1 MSLLLERSGQ
11 IAAEAERLSLFAQA
25 ASLSVDERRAPADPF
40 VDLKARIHERLI
52 RELDVERLAG
62 QDAAAIRGQV
72 EEASRSLLAAEDVPM
87 ARQERLKLIAEI
99 ADEVLGLGPIQSL
112 LDDASI
118 SEVMVNG
125 PDQIYFE
132 RNGVLAL
139 SDRVFKDDGHILRV
153 IEKIVAPLNR
163 RIDER
168 SPMVDARLPDGSRVN
183 AIIPP
188 LAIDGPT
195 LTIRKFS
202 KVPYQVD
209 DLIRFRTLSAEIVE
223 VLKAC
228 IMMRLNII
236 VSGGTGT
243 GKTTLLNVLSSF
255 IPPTERVI
263 TIEDP
268 AELQLRQRHL
278 VRLETRPANI
288 EGEGQISQRE
298 LVRNAL
304 RMRPDR
310 IVVGEVR
317 GGEAF
322 DMLQAMNTGHDGSL
336 TTVHANTPRDALS
349 RVENMVLMAGLDLPA
364 KAIREQV
371 ASAINLIVHLT
382 RMRDGSR
389 RVTNVTE
396 IVGMESQVV
405 TMQDIFVFQAR
416 GLDDEGRIL
425 GSVLPTGLRPK
436 FAERFEQYGI
446 PLPASLFE
454 GRDF

>member
-1 MSLLLERSGQ
+1 MSMLLERAGFRAFEIDERKANQPAPSLP
-11 IAAEAERLSLFAQA
+11 AE
-25 ASLSVDERRAPADPF
+25 DRRAPADPF
-40 VDLKARIHERLI
+40 LDLKARIHERLI
-52 RELDVERLAG
+52 HEIDMNRLAG
-62 QDAAAIRGQV
+62 QDPAVVRSQV
-72 EEASRSLLAAEDVPM
+72 EEASRALLAAEDVPM
-87 ARQERLKLIAEI
+87 ARQERLRLIGEI
-99 ADEVLGLGPIQSL
+99 ADEVLGLGPIQPL
-112 LDDASI
+112 LDDPTI
-118 SEVMVNG
+118 SEVMVNA

-132 RNGVLAL
+132 RNGVLHL
-139 SDRVFKDDGHILRV
+139 SDKVFKDDAHILRV

-188 LAIDGPT
+188 LAIDSPVV
-195 LTIRKFS
+195 TIRKFS
-202 KVPYQVD
+202 REPYQVH
-209 DLIRFRTLSAEIVE
+209 DLIRFGTLTEEIVE

-228 IMMRLNII
+228 ITMRLNII

-255 IPPTERVI
+255 IPGTERVV

-268 AELQLRQRHL
+268 AELQLRQRHV

-288 EGEGQISQRE
+288 EGEGQITQRE
-298 LVRNAL
+298 LVKNAL

-317 GGEAF
+317 AGEAF

-382 RMRDGSR
+382 RMKDGSR
-389 RVTNVTE
+389 RVTHVTE
-396 IVGMESQVV
+396 IVGMESDTV

-416 GLDDEGRIL
+416 GTDEHGRVL
-425 GSVLPTGLRPK
+425 GGIRPTGLRPK
-436 FAERFEQYGI
+436 FSERFEQYGVH
-446 PLPASLFE
+446 LPGNLFE
-454 GRDF
+454 VGY

>member
-11 IAAEAERLSLFAQA
+11 LAAEAERLSLFAQA

-99 ADEVLGLGPIQSL
+99 ADEVLGLGPIQPL

-139 SDRVFKDDGHILRV
+139 SDRVFKDDNHILRV

-202 KVPYQVD
+202 KEPYQVD
-209 DLIRFRTLSAEIVE
+209 DLIRFRTLSTEIVE

-288 EGEGQISQRE
+288 EGEGQITQRE

-389 RVTNVTE
+389 RVTHVTE

-416 GLDDEGRIL
+416 GLDDDGRIL

-446 PLPASLFE
+446 PLPANLFE
-454 GRDF
+454 SRDF

>member
-1 MSLLLERSGQ
+1 MSILLERSNRLGFDPD
-11 IAAEAERLSLFAQA
+11 AAPAVPAAVLSLE
-25 ASLSVDERRAPADPF
+25 ERHAPADPF
-40 VDLKARIHERLI
+40 IELKARIHERLV
-52 RELDVERLAG
+52 RELDVARLQT
-62 QDAAAIRGQV
+62 QDSAAVRAQV
-72 EEASRSLLAAEDVPM
+72 EEATRALLAAEDVPM
-87 ARQERLKLIAEI
+87 ARQERLRLIAEI
-99 ADEVLGLGPIQSL
+99 ADEVLGLGPIQPL
-112 LDDASI
+112 LDDPTI
-118 SEVMVNG
+118 SEVMVNA

-132 RNGVLAL
+132 RNGVLSL
-139 SDRVFKDDGHILRV
+139 SDRVFRDGEHILRT
-153 IEKIVAPLNR
+153 IEKITAPLNR

-183 AIIPP
+183 AVIPP
-188 LAIDGPT
+188 LALDSPVV
-195 LTIRKFS
+195 TIRKFS
-202 KVPYQVD
+202 RDPYQVD
-209 DLIRFRTLSAEIVE
+209 DLIRFRTFTQEIAE

-228 IMMRLNII
+228 VAMRLNIV

-255 IPPTERVI
+255 IPATERVV

-268 AELQLRQRHL
+268 AELQLRQRHV

-288 EGEGQISQRE
+288 EGEGQITQRD

-336 TTVHANTPRDALS
+336 TTVHANSPRDALS

-364 KAIREQV
+364 RAIREQV
-371 ASAINLIVHLT
+371 ASAVNLIVHLT
-382 RMRDGSR
+382 RLRDGSR
-389 RVTNVTE
+389 RITHVTE
-396 IVGMESQVV
+396 IVGMESGVV

-416 GLDDEGRIL
+416 GADADGHVL
-425 GSVLPTGLRPK
+425 GGVKATGLRPK

-446 PLPASLFE
+446 HLPANLFE
-454 GRDF
+454 ARDY

>member
-1 MSLLLERSGQ
+1 MSLLLERSGH
-11 IAAEAERLSLFAQA
+11 ALAEAERITLAHA
-25 ASLSVDERRAPADPF
+25 ASLSIEERRAPADPF
-40 VDLKARIHERLI
+40 VELKSRIHERLI

-62 QDAAAIRGQV
+62 QDEALIRGQV
-72 EEASRSLLAAEDVPM
+72 EEASRALLAAEDVPM
-87 ARQERLKLIAEI
+87 ARQERLRLIGEI
-99 ADEVLGLGPIQSL
+99 ADEVLGLGPIQPL

-118 SEVMVNG
+118 SEVMVNAA
-125 PDQIYFE
+125 DQIYFE
-132 RNGVLAL
+132 RNGVLSL
-139 SDRVFKDDGHILRV
+139 SDRVFKDDDHILRV

-188 LAIDGPT
+188 LALDGPT

-202 KVPYQVD
+202 KEPYQVD
-209 DLIRFRTLSAEIVE
+209 DLIRFQTLSSEIVE

-228 IMMRLNII
+228 IGMRLNII

-268 AELQLRQRHL
+268 AELQMRQRHV

-288 EGEGQISQRE
+288 EGEGQITQRD

-310 IVVGEVR
+310 IIVGEVR

-336 TTVHANTPRDALS
+336 TTVHANSPRDALS
-349 RVENMVLMAGLDLPA
+349 RIENMVLMAGLELPA

-371 ASAINLIVHLT
+371 ASAINLIVQLT

-389 RVTNVTE
+389 RVTHVTE

-405 TMQDIFVFQAR
+405 TMQDIYTFQAR
-416 GLDDEGRIL
+416 GLDDQGRVL
-425 GSVLPTGLRPK
+425 GSVRPTGLRPK

-446 PLPASLFE
+446 HMPANLFE
-454 GRDF
+454 SREF

>member
-1 MSLLLERSGQ
+1 MSILLER
-11 IAAEAERLSLFAQA
+11 AAHLQSEADQPANAPA
-25 ASLSVDERRAPADPF
+25 ASLPIDDQRAPADPF
-40 VDLKARIHERLI
+40 IDLKARIHERLI

-62 QDAAAIRGQV
+62 QDPTTVRGQV
-72 EEASRSLLAAEDVPM
+72 EEATRALLAVEDVPL
-87 ARQERLKLIAEI
+87 ARQERLRLIAEI
-99 ADEVLGLGPIQSL
+99 ADEVVGFGPVQTL
-112 LDDASI
+112 LDDPTV
-118 SEVMVNG
+118 SEIMVNA
-125 PDQIYFE
+125 PDRVYFE
-132 RNGVLAL
+132 RAGVLHL
-139 SDRVFKDDGHILRV
+139 SDKVFKDEAHILRV

-188 LAIDGPT
+188 LAIDSPVV
-195 LTIRKFS
+195 TIRKFS
-202 KVPYQVD
+202 RDPYQAD
-209 DLIRFRTLSAEIVE
+209 DLIRFQTLTPEIVE
-223 VLKAC
+223 LLKAC
-228 IMMRLNII
+228 IQMRLNIV

-243 GKTTLLNVLSSF
+243 GKTTLLNALSSF
-255 IPPTERVI
+255 IPATERVV

-268 AELQLRQRHL
+268 AELQLRQRH
-278 VRLETRPANI
+278 VIRLETRPPNI
-288 EGEGQISQRE
+288 EGEGQITQRE

-364 KAIREQV
+364 RAIREQV

-389 RVTNVTE
+389 RVTHISE
-396 IVGMESQVV
+396 IVGMEGQTV
-405 TMQDIFVFQAR
+405 TMQDVFVFQAR
-416 GLDDEGRIL
+416 GTDENGRGL
-425 GSVLPTGLRPK
+425 GSVQPTGLRPK
-436 FAERFEQYGI
+436 FSERFEQYGVH
-446 PLPASLFE
+446 LPTSLFE
-454 GRDF
+454 TAVF

>member
-11 IAAEAERLSLFAQA
+11 VAAEAERLSLFAQA

>member
-11 IAAEAERLSLFAQA
+11 LAAEAERLSLFAQA

-99 ADEVLGLGPIQSL
+99 ADEVLGLGPIQPL

-139 SDRVFKDDGHILRV
+139 SDRVFKDDNHILRV

-195 LTIRKFS
+195 LTIRKFA
-202 KVPYQVD
+202 KEPYQVD
-209 DLIRFRTLSAEIVE
+209 DLIRFRTLSTEIVE

-288 EGEGQISQRE
+288 EGEGQITQRE

-322 DMLQAMNTGHDGSL
+322 DMLQAMNTCHDGSL

-389 RVTNVTE
+389 RVTHVTE

-416 GLDDEGRIL
+416 GLDDDGRIL

-446 PLPASLFE
+446 PLPANLFE
-454 GRDF
+454 SRDF

>member
-11 IAAEAERLSLFAQA
+11 TAAETERPQGPAP
-25 ASLSVDERRAPADPF
+25 SLSVEESRAPADPF
-40 VDLKARIHERLI
+40 IDLKARIHERLI
-52 RELDVERLAG
+52 RELDLERLAA
-62 QDAAAIRGQV
+62 QDAAAVRGQV
-72 EEASRSLLAAEDVPM
+72 EEAARALLSAEDVPM
-87 ARQERLKLIAEI
+87 ARQERLRLITEI
-99 ADEVLGLGPIQSL
+99 ADEVLGLGPIQPL
-112 LDDASI
+112 LDDPSI
-118 SEVMVNG
+118 SEIMVNG

-139 SDRVFKDDGHILRV
+139 SDRVFKDTEHILRV

-183 AIIPP
+183 AVIPP
-188 LAIDGPT
+188 LSIDSPT
-195 LTIRKFS
+195 VTIRKFS
-202 KVPYQVD
+202 REPFKAD
-209 DLIRFRTLSAEIVE
+209 DLVRFQTLSSEIVE
-223 VLKAC
+223 VMRAC
-228 IMMRLNII
+228 IGMRLNVI

-268 AELQLRQRHL
+268 AELQLRQRHV

-288 EGEGQISQRE
+288 EGAGQITQRE

-349 RVENMVLMAGLDLPA
+349 RIENMVLMAGLDLPA

-382 RMRDGSR
+382 RLRDGTR
-389 RVTNVTE
+389 RVTHVTE
-396 IVGMESQVV
+396 IVGMESGIV
-405 TMQDIFVFQAR
+405 TMQDLFTFQAR
-416 GLDDEGRIL
+416 GVDDNGKLI
-425 GSVLPTGLRPK
+425 GSVRPSGLRPK
-436 FAERFEQYGI
+436 FSERFEQYGI
-446 PLPASLFE
+446 HLGAHLFDSSE
-454 GRDF
+454 G